1 MIFEYPEMTVFGAFN
16 LIADSKIFHLFTFEI
31 SICHLLISFRYNF
44 HVLLCIVFLL
54 LGWKRLTSDSRAI
67 KSKLFQVNQVES
79 FVLMM
84 DQHYIIEHM
93 RENLISPSDLH
104 TCLLLSTRIRSFV
117 FINSFPVY
125 RPR

>member
-1 MIFEYPEMTVFGAFN
+1 MYCIFINME
-16 LIADSKIFHLFTFEI
+16 
-31 SICHLLISFRYNF
+31 
-44 HVLLCIVFLL
+44 
-54 LGWKRLTSDSRAI
+54 WKRLTSDSRAI
-67 KSKLFQVNQVES
+67 KSELFQVES
-79 FVLMM
+79 FVLVM

-125 RPR
+125 RPRWSVTSNEILFEIPFVSFLNPFSGSLKTREMILRKDYDF

>member
-1 MIFEYPEMTVFGAFN
+1 MYCIFINM
-16 LIADSKIFHLFTFEI
+16 
-31 SICHLLISFRYNF
+31 
-44 HVLLCIVFLL
+44 
-54 LGWKRLTSDSRAI
+54 GWKRLTSDSRAI

-104 TCLLLSTRIRSFV
+104 TCSLLSTRIRSFV

-125 RPR
+125 RPRWSVTSNEILFEIPFVSFLNPFSESLKTREMILRKDYDF

>member
-1 MIFEYPEMTVFGAFN
+1 MYCIFINM
-16 LIADSKIFHLFTFEI
+16 
-31 SICHLLISFRYNF
+31 
-44 HVLLCIVFLL
+44 
-54 LGWKRLTSDSRAI
+54 GWKRLTSDSRAI
-67 KSKLFQVNQVES
+67 KSELFQVES
-79 FVLMM
+79 FVLVM

-125 RPR
+125 RPRVIRHE